1 MKKNILFAILD
12 LIFLAVFNTFFFTIN
27 GYEND
32 AAVWIAYGFIHFAYI
47 AMVLTP
53 LFFKRKVD
61 VHLFGA
67 SLLTISFIYF
77 ILELVLD
84 SFLIFFGVVAVLPVI
99 LLNIVVSAAYFI
111 VTISAVLAT
120 DSINENGERHAAE
133 RKYVKD
139 VSAKLLALQT
149 MAESRELSKKIGKA
163 YEVISTSPARSD
175 PTVWET
181 ENEISCKAEILR
193 AEISGSNFEN
203 AEKTIDSIISLAN
216 QRNIMLKNNG

>member
-1 MKKNILFAILD
+1 
-12 LIFLAVFNTFFFTIN
+12 
-27 GYEND
+27 
-32 AAVWIAYGFIHFAYI
+32 
-47 AMVLTP
+47 
-53 LFFKRKVD
+53 
-61 VHLFGA
+61 
-67 SLLTISFIYF
+67 
-77 ILELVLD
+77 
-84 SFLIFFGVVAVLPVI
+84 
-99 LLNIVVSAAYFI
+99 
-111 VTISAVLAT
+111 
-120 DSINENGERHAAE
+120 
-133 RKYVKD
+133 
-139 VSAKLLALQT
+139 